1 MSYSI
6 SIKNEKYFFLCLSVK
21 TSMVL
26 KTFEV
31 FRCFYIKNPTSILS
45 NSVDAFRSFSDFLWN
60 RAVLDHKFLE
70 VVRDLSEAVRDLA
83 EAVRDLVEAVRELV
97 EAFRELVEAFRD
109 LSEAVRDLVE
119 VFRTLSVADFL

>member
-1 MSYSI
+1 MQVQLVQKCQLLKNQQNQTQ
-6 SIKNEKYFFLCLSVK
+6 IKNEKYFFLCLSVK

-83 EAVRDLVEAVRELV
+83 EAVRDLVE
-97 EAFRELVEAFRD
+97 
-109 LSEAVRDLVE
+109 